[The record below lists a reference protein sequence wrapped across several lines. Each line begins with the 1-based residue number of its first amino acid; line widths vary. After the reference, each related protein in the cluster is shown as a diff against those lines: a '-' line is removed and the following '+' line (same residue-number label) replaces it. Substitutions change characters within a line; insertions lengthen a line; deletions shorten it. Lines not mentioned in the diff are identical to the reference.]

1 MVECPQFTTRLIKAD
16 QELVM
21 NYADIDSFVILI
33 AYEGSAQLT
42 DSEGNT
48 TTLAKG
54 ESILLP
60 ACNENLTITPVGGEQ
75 FSCVETFVV

>member
-1 MVECPQFTTRLIKAD
+1 MRPI
-16 QELVM
+16 
-21 NYADIDSFVILI
+21 DIRTQPLPPCTVTIGARAAHGTAIAPPSKSVSHRMLI
-33 AYEGSAQLT
+33 AAA
-42 DSEGNT
+42 
-48 TTLAKG
+48 LAKG